1 MMPALFFFLNSS
13 RRGGIFQLISLLSSA
28 MVVTSFSS
36 KSTMMTFASRTNRLT
51 SMVTYHWSS
60 TGSPVSLSN
69 ARMSSSRV
77 LMVTSVGGG
86 GAGGGLF
93 GEQGTVDDR
102 EAFRRI
108 QKELPETAQWQ
119 VFVDQSKSALD
130 RGGGATL
137 DAFCCL
143 APPSTAQV
151 VPAILPGGNKKFPW
165 VRCIS
170 KIPGRSNI
178 EVGNVDSV
186 DKVYRVLT
194 KHLQIK
200 DVNYQVREAL
210 KWKYEGNS
218 LLEDGNTKGA
228 ISAYNEALKLLR
240 YTSSSSSSSSSS
252 SMESKQVGTVLLL
265 RSSAYS
271 QQAQFH
277 RDELQRSVDEW
288 DQPSTTDLQVMISLA
303 SGMTT
308 HTKEQQLNNSSN
320 RRKNK
325 KQQQREKKKKKKI
338 WDHAS
343 IRPDVENSYSDDNSS
358 VVDNNSSNTESSEP
372 NIKGKDGH
380 DDKDVSEDDNNDSPG
395 GSSLSIAL
403 LGKLSDN
410 GAVQKREL
418 RKIRYLHG
426 LYQNSLLQAV
436 QDSLKATEILPTYST
451 AWLRSAQLLSDLW
464 KLNESRQYYEK
475 AMTLDD
481 NRSNNNN
488 NNENDN
494 TDDNDDRMIMGSIL
508 KDLDEQQ
515 AVLDWARK
523 VDGWPEDSVR
533 LALDLSG

>member
-1 MMPALFFFLNSS
+1 MMLLLF
-13 RRGGIFQLISLLSSA
+13 LSSA
-28 MVVTSFSS
+28 VPIMSFRST
-36 KSTMMTFASRTNRLT
+36 STMITTTPTPTFVPGTNEFE
-51 SMVTYHWSS
+51 S
-60 TGSPVSLSN
+60 TAPHPWPSVSYPVSFRRN
-69 ARMSSSRV
+69 RMSTSRIK
-77 LMVTSVGGG
+77 MVTSVGGSG
-86 GAGGGLF
+86 GGGGLF
-93 GEQGTVDDR
+93 GEQGTADDQK
-102 EAFRRI
+102 ALRRI

-119 VFVDQSKSALD
+119 IFVDQSKSALD

-137 DAFCCL
+137 DALSCL
-143 APPSTAQV
+143 APPSTIQV
-151 VPAILPGGNKKFPW
+151 VPAILPGGNKKGPW

-200 DVNYQVREAL
+200 HVNYQVCEAL
-210 KWKYEGNS
+210 KWKYKGNS
-218 LLEDGNTKGA
+218 LLDGGNTKGA
-228 ISAYNEALKLLR
+228 ISAYNEALRLLR
-240 YTSSSSSSSSSS
+240 YTSSPSSSSSS
-252 SMESKQVGTVLLL
+252 SMEFKQVGTVLLL

-277 RDELQRSVDEW
+277 RDELQRSVDDW
-288 DQPSTTDLQVMISLA
+288 DQPSTADLQVVISLA
-303 SGMTT
+303 GGMTT
-308 HTKEQQLNNSSN
+308 NSKEQQLNNSNN

-325 KQQQREKKKKKKI
+325 NQLQQEKKNKI
-338 WDHAS
+338 WDTTS
-343 IRPDVENSYSDDNSS
+343 TRLDVKNSYSDDSS
-358 VVDNNSSNTESSEP
+358 VVVDGSSNTESSRRNTE
-372 NIKGKDGH
+372 IKDGH
-380 DDKDVSEDDNNDSPG
+380 VDKDAWENHENNLAG

-403 LGKLSDN
+403 LKKLSDN
-410 GAVQKREL
+410 GTVQKRHL

-481 NRSNNNN
+481 NRNK
-488 NNENDN
+488 NDSDK
-494 TDDNDDRMIMGSIL
+494 TDDSDDGMVMQSIY

-515 AVLDWARK
+515 ALLDWARN